1 MNKIKPIDAGKVK
14 EQANLLYGLKEQME
28 EIADKISEK
37 KFENILFTSAGGS
50 MAALEPYAVMMKKM
64 SKIPVFTELPADLIS
79 IGNPMVTDKTVAVL
93 TSKSG
98 DTMETLE
105 AAKWLKEKGVT
116 VISMCG
122 APNSPIEAEST
133 YSVNYGDAE
142 PHDLLG
148 IFLIGKI
155 MQNNGDFDDYPVFA
169 KELKNL
175 AEILIKTAEESEKI
189 AEDYVSYFEPVD
201 KEYQIWTGSGVTW
214 GHTYSMAMCV
224 LEECQ
229 WLRTK
234 SVTSADFFHGTL
246 EMVERNVLVCVG
258 MGEGP
263 TREEDER
270 VIRFAQKH
278 TNQLVVF
285 DTKKLSIPGISEKYR
300 WLLSPVLLWEMF
312 ARAYRHLADVRKH
325 DLDIRRYYRQLK
337 Y

>member
-155 MQNNGDFDDYPVFA
+155 MQNNGDFDD
-169 KELKNL
+169 
-175 AEILIKTAEESEKI
+175 
-189 AEDYVSYFEPVD
+189 
-201 KEYQIWTGSGVTW
+201 
-214 GHTYSMAMCV
+214 
-224 LEECQ
+224 
-229 WLRTK
+229 
-234 SVTSADFFHGTL
+234 
-246 EMVERNVLVCVG
+246 
-258 MGEGP
+258 
-263 TREEDER
+263 
-270 VIRFAQKH
+270 
-278 TNQLVVF
+278 
-285 DTKKLSIPGISEKYR
+285 
-300 WLLSPVLLWEMF
+300 
-312 ARAYRHLADVRKH
+312 
-325 DLDIRRYYRQLK
+325 
-337 Y
+337 